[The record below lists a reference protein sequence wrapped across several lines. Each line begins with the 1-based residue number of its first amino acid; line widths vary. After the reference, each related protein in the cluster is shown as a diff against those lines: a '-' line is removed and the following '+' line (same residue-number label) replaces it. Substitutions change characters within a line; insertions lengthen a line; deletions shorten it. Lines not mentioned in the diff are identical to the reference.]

1 MARQPSGSPGSAIS
15 SGPVTFRAALASDT
29 ASIADNLH
37 GRPGLTRRGL
47 GSELLARS
55 LRWVATVEPGWPMH
69 LWVLAVNSAARRFYE
84 RHGGTLVEQ
93 AVKPMPDGSLP
104 AVCRYISREPGRLV
118 TPER

>member
-1 MARQPSGSPGSAIS
+1 
-15 SGPVTFRAALASDT
+15 
-29 ASIADNLH
+29 
-37 GRPGLTRRGL
+37 
-47 GSELLARS
+47 
-55 LRWVATVEPGWPMH
+55 MH